1 MKEEEMTDLPNIVVG
16 LDIGTT
22 KIATI
27 IGYQGDDKIDVIG
40 HGKGDSTGV
49 QHGLIYNINK
59 TVDGIN
65 ISKEQAEKRTDCFK
79 VNKVFV
85 GVAGRH
91 IKSIEYKHVLT
102 RINGK
107 NFVIKQEEIDQM
119 LKDLYNI
126 SVPSGERI
134 ITVIP
139 QHYVVDREID
149 TTEPVGMLGEL
160 IEGYFQ
166 LITGNESEIKKILLC
181 VESAGLKAEDI
192 ILEPIASGLSCLSE
206 EEKNQGV
213 ALVDIGGGTTDL
225 AIYYDGS
232 PVFTKVIPIGGT
244 IITRDIATV
253 CKITEEL
260 AEKLKIT
267 CGTCIV
273 EKSNSNHYITLP
285 QFHAAQPPQ
294 QINETYL
301 AKIIN
306 MRVQNDI
313 LDQVKR
319 EIENSGYAD
328 KLRAGVVLTGG
339 GATLRHIKELCQ
351 YTLQKPVRIGIPEYG
366 FMRNIPNDLKHPMYA
381 TALGLL
387 KYGIMKTKQAEEEDN
402 GKSTPEIEE
411 PVVKV
416 QKTEKNNEAEK
427 KPKKKKNE
435 DDESSSGITNF
446 IMRKIQ
452 EFFDGLLD
460 KTS

>member
-1 MKEEEMTDLPNIVVG
+1 
-16 LDIGTT
+16 
-22 KIATI
+22 
-27 IGYQGDDKIDVIG
+27 
-40 HGKGDSTGV
+40 
-49 QHGLIYNINK
+49 
-59 TVDGIN
+59 
-65 ISKEQAEKRTDCFK
+65 
-79 VNKVFV
+79 
-85 GVAGRH
+85 
-91 IKSIEYKHVLT
+91 
-102 RINGK
+102 
-107 NFVIKQEEIDQM
+107 
-119 LKDLYNI
+119 
-126 SVPSGERI
+126 
-134 ITVIP
+134 
-139 QHYVVDREID
+139 
-149 TTEPVGMLGEL
+149 
-160 IEGYFQ
+160 
-166 LITGNESEIKKILLC
+166 

-319 EIENSGYAD
+319 EIESSGYAD

-387 KYGIMKTKQAEEEDN
+387 KYGIMKTEQAEEEDS
-402 GKSTPEIEE
+402 GDTTPEIEE

-416 QKTEKNNEAEK
+416 KKTEKKNETEK

-435 DDESSSGITNF
+435 DSDSNSGITNF

-452 EFFDGLLD
+452 EFFDGLLE

>member
-1 MKEEEMTDLPNIVVG
+1 MKAAEQTTDMPDIVVG

-27 IGYQGDDKIDVIG
+27 IGYKSDDKIDIIG
-40 HGKGDSTGV
+40 YGKGESTGV

-65 ISKEQAEKRTDCFK
+65 ISKEQAENRTDCFK
-79 VNKVFV
+79 VDKVYV

-139 QHYVVDREID
+139 QHYVVDGID

-181 VESAGLKAEDI
+181 VESAGLRTEDI

-225 AIYYDGS
+225 AIYCDGS

-260 AEKLKIT
+260 AEKLKVT

-273 EKSNSNHYITLP
+273 EKSNANHFVTLP
-285 QFHAAQPPQ
+285 QFHAVQPR

-319 EIENSGYAD
+319 EIDNSGYAD

-339 GATLRHIKELCQ
+339 GATLKHIKELCQ

-366 FMRNIPNDLKHPMYA
+366 FVRNIPNDLKHPMYS

-387 KYGIMKTKQAEEEDN
+387 KYGIEKAGNAEADKAKESS
-402 GKSTPEIEE
+402 KEE
-411 PVVKV
+411 PTEPFIRKTTK
-416 QKTEKNNEAEK
+416 KTEPNGVK
-427 KPKKKKNE
+427 KAKKQTKSDSE
-435 DDESSSGITNF
+435 EGEGMTNF

-452 EFFDGLLD
+452 EFFEGLLD

>member
-1 MKEEEMTDLPNIVVG
+1 M
-16 LDIGTT
+16 
-22 KIATI
+22 
-27 IGYQGDDKIDVIG
+27 
-40 HGKGDSTGV
+40 
-49 QHGLIYNINK
+49 
-59 TVDGIN
+59 
-65 ISKEQAEKRTDCFK
+65 
-79 VNKVFV
+79 
-85 GVAGRH
+85 
-91 IKSIEYKHVLT
+91 
-102 RINGK
+102 
-107 NFVIKQEEIDQM
+107 
-119 LKDLYNI
+119 
-126 SVPSGERI
+126 
-134 ITVIP
+134 
-139 QHYVVDREID
+139 
-149 TTEPVGMLGEL
+149 
-160 IEGYFQ
+160 
-166 LITGNESEIKKILLC
+166 
-181 VESAGLKAEDI
+181 
-192 ILEPIASGLSCLSE
+192 
-206 EEKNQGV
+206 
-213 ALVDIGGGTTDL
+213 
-225 AIYYDGS
+225 
-232 PVFTKVIPIGGT
+232 
-244 IITRDIATV
+244 
-253 CKITEEL
+253 
-260 AEKLKIT
+260 
-267 CGTCIV
+267 

-387 KYGIMKTKQAEEEDN
+387 KYGIMKTEQAEEEE
-402 GKSTPEIEE
+402 GGSKTTPEAEE

-416 QKTEKNNEAEK
+416 KKPEKKPEAEK

-435 DDESSSGITNF
+435 NDEFNSGITNF